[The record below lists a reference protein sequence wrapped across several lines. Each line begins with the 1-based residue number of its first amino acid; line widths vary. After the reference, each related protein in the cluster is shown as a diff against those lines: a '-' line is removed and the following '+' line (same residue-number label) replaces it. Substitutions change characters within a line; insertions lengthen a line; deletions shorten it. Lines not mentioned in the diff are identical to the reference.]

1 MYKLLQIE
9 ELCLQDK
16 YFLVIYF
23 EKLLVTNFNNKAN
36 QELSIEPALGNRVNS
51 FYCCCCFKGK
61 PNSGI
66 PWRPRG

>member
-51 FYCCCCFKGK
+51 C
-61 PNSGI
+61 
-66 PWRPRG
+66 